1 MSNLI
6 YFPECL
12 SDLKEPLMTLCN
24 SHGLNITVTNAAGE
38 IERILADMGT
48 PERIV
53 IVYPAPDMIK

>member
-12 SDLKEPLMTLCN
+12 SDLKEPLMTLCDI
-24 SHGLNITVTNAAGE
+24 HRLNITVTNAAGE
-38 IERILADMGT
+38 IEHILANMAT
-48 PERIV
+48 PDRIV